1 MLRAETAMKKRQ
13 WMEKVKFL
21 QGLKRMETV
30 WQRRYMRNRAKWLF
44 WTSSRSLKN
53 MQRGLNQRAEER
65 NGRNTEM

>member
-21 QGLKRMETV
+21 EGLKRMETV